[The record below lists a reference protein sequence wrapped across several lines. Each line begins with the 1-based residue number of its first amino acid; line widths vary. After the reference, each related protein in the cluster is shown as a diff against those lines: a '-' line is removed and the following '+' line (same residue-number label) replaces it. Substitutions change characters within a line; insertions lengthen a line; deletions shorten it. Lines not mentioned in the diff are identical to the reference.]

1 MRRQYKVARVRSR
14 GPAGDDLPRLED
26 VARHAGV
33 STATVSRAINSPAEV
48 SEQLRGR
55 VMRAVETLGYVP
67 HGAARAL
74 ASRRS
79 HTIGAIIPTVENAIF
94 ARGVQALQNALYEA
108 GYTLLLASSDYDAER
123 ELRALQ
129 SLLARGIDGLMLVGE
144 ARPRAAYQLIA
155 AKRIPFV
162 NTWIYRANSR
172 HPCIGFDNR
181 AAARQMADLLLDLGH
196 RRIAMLSGR
205 VRHNDRA
212 RQRVEGVQ
220 AALAARGLELPPAR
234 LLERPFDIDI
244 ARAATARLLG
254 AAGPP
259 PSAIICG
266 MDTLAVGALLEC
278 RSRGL
283 NVPRDISITGFD
295 DLELASAV
303 DPPLT
308 TMHVPSEEMGAAA
321 ADYLLSRIAG
331 RDCANR
337 RRLDATLMVRATTA
351 PPRR

>member
-1 MRRQYKVARVRSR
+1 MARARS
-14 GPAGDDLPRLED
+14 AGAAVGNGLPRLED
-26 VARHAGV
+26 VARQAKV
-33 STATVSRAINSPAEV
+33 STASVSRALNSPGEV
-48 SEQLRGR
+48 SEKLRDR
-55 VMRAVETLGYVP
+55 VLRAVQKLGYVP

-94 ARGVQALQNALYEA
+94 ARGVQALQTALYDA
-108 GYTLLLASSDYDAER
+108 GYTLLLASSDYDNAR

-144 ARPRAAYQLIA
+144 ARPGAAYQLIA
-155 AKRIPFV
+155 AKAIPFV
-162 NTWIYRANSR
+162 NTWIYRNNSR

-181 AAARQMADLLLDLGH
+181 ACARQMADLLLDLGH
-196 RRIAMLSGR
+196 RRIAMLSGV

-220 AALAARGLELPPAR
+220 AALAARGIALPAAR
-234 LLERPFDIDI
+234 LLERPYDIDV
-244 ARAATARLLG
+244 ARAATAKLLDG
-254 AAGPP
+254 DGERPT
-259 PSAIICG
+259 AIVCG

-278 RSRGL
+278 RARGL
-283 NVPRDISITGFD
+283 KVPRDVSITGFD

-331 RDCANR
+331 RACAHR
-337 RRLDATLMVRATTA
+337 RRLDATLMLRATTA
-351 PPRR
+351 PPRA